1 MATEIVI
8 PKLGM
13 TMEKAKVV
21 EWSAQEGDWIEEGQ
35 AVLVIETEKVTHE
48 VEALASGFLHILL
61 GPGTEAAVGEAVGLL
76 AESKEEL
83 SALQAERPAAE
94 RSGGPSE
101 AAASASTKPSPE
113 SAGAKPG
120 GGSDRK
126 IKISPAARK
135 IARAHN
141 LDIALIQGT
150 GPGGRIKKEDVEKF
164 LEQGGKPAAT
174 EAPVPSEDTWDGEVV
189 DGKRVKAS
197 LPLAGIR
204 GAVAEHMHRSLA
216 VSAQLTTMGEFDATE
231 LVRLRQSL
239 VEKEAE
245 LGVRISYTD
254 IMVYALARALKKNP
268 IINSSIVGDAVKLW
282 EDIHI
287 GVAVSLQWEE
297 YDAGLIVVVVKH
309 ADRKSLVEISR
320 AIKDLKTKAREGRIG
335 LDEVTGGTFTLSNVG
350 VFGQGYTFSTPVIN
364 QPESAILGIGGI
376 LDRPVVV
383 EGEIVVRK
391 IMNFNLTFDHRV
403 INGGPAGKFLNDLG
417 ELVSNPYLLLVP

>member
-1 MATEIVI
+1 M
-8 PKLGM
+8 
-13 TMEKAKVV
+13 
-21 EWSAQEGDWIEEGQ
+21 
-35 AVLVIETEKVTHE
+35 
-48 VEALASGFLHILL
+48 
-61 GPGTEAAVGEAVGLL
+61 
-76 AESKEEL
+76 
-83 SALQAERPAAE
+83 
-94 RSGGPSE
+94 
-101 AAASASTKPSPE
+101 
-113 SAGAKPG
+113 
-120 GGSDRK
+120 
-126 IKISPAARK
+126 
-135 IARAHN
+135 
-141 LDIALIQGT
+141 
-150 GPGGRIKKEDVEKF
+150 EKF

-254 IMVYALARALKKNP
+254 IMVYALARAVKKNP

-309 ADRKSLVEISR
+309 ADQKSLVEISR